1 MKIFENEDY
10 KYISDFIE
18 SKSYILGKNKEFN
31 KYYMNLSKLIEELDQ
46 SLEGEQKEKFNEIIK
61 LFYKTEEYYF
71 ALSYSLG
78 IKYGE
83 DLRKI

>member
-1 MKIFENEDY
+1 MNYKNKKGIINKRKRKGMIKMKIFENEDY

-46 SLEGEQKEKFNEIIK
+46 ALEGEQKKNSMK
-61 LFYKTEEYYF
+61 
-71 ALSYSLG
+71 
-78 IKYGE
+78 
-83 DLRKI
+83 